1 MGEVST
7 WQRNRE
13 NIHCLTDPFD
23 RALMGTIIGAVVG
36 LVLFLI
42 FGLLPA
48 FRFGSFLAIYTL
60 YKVTGRSVEP
70 TLLTRALTIVG
81 TLLSILCGAA
91 LSLFGGA
98 LLGSIFL
105 L

>member
-1 MGEVST
+1 
-7 WQRNRE
+7 
-13 NIHCLTDPFD
+13 
-23 RALMGTIIGAVVG
+23 MGTIIGAVAG
-36 LVLFLI
+36 LVLFSI

-48 FRFGSFLAIYTL
+48 FRFGSFLALYML

-70 TLLTRALTIVG
+70 TPMARAFIIAAA
-81 TLLSILCGAA
+81 LLSILCGAA